1 LFITYKRGCQ
11 SKKINSSS
19 PYAEMRE
26 TSYLTGKCSGGS
38 PPSEAHGGGWEGLGW
53 DGGEPPLYQ
62 IKPSF
67 LTVKEIEMLAVY
79 LKKLTE

>member
-1 LFITYKRGCQ
+1 MYCLFESISISVMKEISDLVEKCGDG
-11 SKKINSSS
+11 SS
-19 PYAEMRE
+19 
-26 TSYLTGKCSGGS
+26 
-38 PPSEAHGGGWEGLGW
+38 PSEAHEGGKDFGW